1 MSLRRIGD
9 AWHMPTTTPRSTTR
23 RASTARRTPPRRT
36 PAATTPRSRPSM
48 PLRRKPQPQ
57 SKGQQLFKALSSALP
72 AGKAASKAKSA
83 GGKAPTKGLALLG
96 AAGGV
101 AALLKQRN
109 AKKAQADAVPV
120 TPAPAVTSVPE
131 PSAAEVRAD
140 GTL

>member
-1 MSLRRIGD
+1 
-9 AWHMPTTTPRSTTR
+9 MPT
-23 RASTARRTPPRRT
+23 
-36 PAATTPRSRPSM
+36 SRPS
-48 PLRRKPQPQ
+48 LRRKPPQ
-57 SKGQQLFKALSSALP
+57 SKGQQILGALTSAIP

-101 AALLKQRN
+101 AAFLKQRN
-109 AKKAQADAVPV
+109 AKKAEAGSVPVEPPV
-120 TPAPAVTSVPE
+120 TPAPSVTSVPE

>member
-1 MSLRRIGD
+1 
-9 AWHMPTTTPRSTTR
+9 MPSTTPRSTPR
-23 RASTARRTPPRRT
+23 RATTAGRT
-36 PAATTPRSRPSM
+36 AATTPRSRPSI

-57 SKGQQLFKALSSALP
+57 SKGQQLLKALSSAVP

-101 AALLKQRN
+101 AAFLKQRN
-109 AKKAQADAVPV
+109 AKKAQADSVPVEPPV

-131 PSAAEVRAD
+131 PSATEVRAD